1 MLSLNN
7 QPTHLQRLMFS
18 GFALL
23 VAGLYDFFIWDNQQ
37 GIGFLL
43 FVCIY
48 LLGFLLLIAYL
59 KKIRQKWALLL
70 IIPILVLS
78 IDAVVFNNMFVR
90 NFGLFFVAVFLVLFS
105 LLVTLETDKHSFGF
119 LNIQFVRSWVVIP
132 FLKQISNVFYDLT
145 SRSENKKNIL
155 AKILLGILI
164 AVPLILFFGA
174 LFAKADMIFADYIEK
189 FFTFDIEEMTMWR
202 LFRTVFLWIVGSG
215 FFYIII
221 ARDHATEIK
230 ERFAFK
236 IDAIIV
242 ATVLTILNAL
252 FLIFVFIQFK
262 YLFGSYD
269 YVINNKIIFSEYAR
283 QGFAQLI
290 AVSIFS
296 SFVFLAVYRLFS
308 KHSMPVFLKVLNIL
322 FVVQVGIIAASALKR
337 MNLYHDAYGYT
348 ALRLYVEWF
357 IYFIFV
363 LIALGIINLI
373 FKLQFRV
380 LIYSGLALGVIALTI
395 VCSVNVDYMIAN
407 KNIDRFMYYDKELDV
422 DYLENLSLDIVP
434 VFFKNSFNVKLFEE
448 KFLEQRK
455 NGKLKCTGGEGG
467 SCSDETVR
475 YILYKQI
482 RDLESH
488 DSQLE
493 FNLGV
498 FNARQLLSTLKS
510 PNVN

>member
-1 MLSLNN
+1 
-7 QPTHLQRLMFS
+7 
-18 GFALL
+18 
-23 VAGLYDFFIWDNQQ
+23 
-37 GIGFLL
+37 
-43 FVCIY
+43 
-48 LLGFLLLIAYL
+48 
-59 KKIRQKWALLL
+59 
-70 IIPILVLS
+70 
-78 IDAVVFNNMFVR
+78 
-90 NFGLFFVAVFLVLFS
+90 
-105 LLVTLETDKHSFGF
+105 
-119 LNIQFVRSWVVIP
+119 
-132 FLKQISNVFYDLT
+132 
-145 SRSENKKNIL
+145 
-155 AKILLGILI
+155 
-164 AVPLILFFGA
+164 
-174 LFAKADMIFADYIEK
+174 
-189 FFTFDIEEMTMWR
+189 
-202 LFRTVFLWIVGSG
+202 
-215 FFYIII
+215 
-221 ARDHATEIK
+221 
-230 ERFAFK
+230 
-236 IDAIIV
+236 
-242 ATVLTILNAL
+242 
-252 FLIFVFIQFK
+252 
-262 YLFGSYD
+262 
-269 YVINNKIIFSEYAR
+269 
-283 QGFAQLI
+283 
-290 AVSIFS
+290 
-296 SFVFLAVYRLFS
+296 
-308 KHSMPVFLKVLNIL
+308 VLNIL